1 MPSTNGKLAGPLTAT
16 NGDSQSFIAQSLLD
30 VTPATNVPA
39 NPALTAGAAPGNQ
52 PRWGSRYPKI
62 AAPVVVPE
70 NKAQPSTNGKLAGPL
85 TATNGD
91 SQSFLAGDYVRF
103 GQVTPATNVPANPA
117 LTAGAAPGNQPRWGS
132 RYPVIPAAVAKPINW
147 AIPSTNGKVAGPLT
161 ATNGDSQSFFAGD
174 YVRFGQVTPA
184 TNVPANPALT
194 AGAAPGNQP
203 RWGSRY
209 PKIIAPVAAPI
220 NWAVPST
227 NGSVAGPLTAT
238 NGDSQSFISQSYG
251 QVTPATNVPENPAL
265 TAGAAPGNQP
275 RWGSR
280 YPVIPAAVAKPINW
294 AVPSTNGKV
303 AGPLTGT
310 NGDSQSF
317 LTIAPANRV
326 TPDHPVFDPNTTAGA
341 ATPAEP
347 RFGSAYRGYNAAQ
360 ARATTLGGDAVRF

>member
-52 PRWGSRYPKI
+52 PRWGSRYPVI
-62 AAPVVVPE
+62 PAAKVIPE
-70 NKAQPSTNGKLAGPL
+70 NKAMPSTNGKLAGPL

-117 LTAGAAPGNQPRWGS
+117 LTAGATPGNQPRWGS
-132 RYPVIPAAVAKPINW
+132 RYPKIPAPVVLPENKAM
-147 AIPSTNGKVAGPLT
+147 PSTNGKVTGPLT

-227 NGSVAGPLTAT
+227 NGKVAGPLTAT
-238 NGDSQSFISQSYG
+238 NGDSQSFFAGDYVRFG
-251 QVTPATNVPENPAL
+251 QVTPATNVPANPAL

-303 AGPLTGT
+303 AGPLTST

-326 TPDHPVFDPNTTAGA
+326 TPDHPVF
-341 ATPAEP
+341 
-347 RFGSAYRGYNAAQ
+347 
-360 ARATTLGGDAVRF
+360 

>member
-1 MPSTNGKLAGPLTAT
+1 MG
-16 NGDSQSFIAQSLLD
+16 
-30 VTPATNVPA
+30 
-39 NPALTAGAAPGNQ
+39 PALTAGAAPGNQ

-62 AAPVVVPE
+62 IAPV
-70 NKAQPSTNGKLAGPL
+70 
-85 TATNGD
+85 
-91 SQSFLAGDYVRF
+91 
-103 GQVTPATNVPANPA
+103 
-117 LTAGAAPGNQPRWGS
+117 AA
-132 RYPVIPAAVAKPINW
+132 PINW

-209 PKIIAPVAAPI
+209 P
-220 NWAVPST
+220 
-227 NGSVAGPLTAT
+227 
-238 NGDSQSFISQSYG
+238 
-251 QVTPATNVPENPAL
+251 
-265 TAGAAPGNQP
+265 
-275 RWGSR
+275 
-280 YPVIPAAVAKPINW
+280 VIPAAVAKPINW

-303 AGPLTGT
+303 AGPLAGT

-326 TPDHPVFDPNTTAGA
+326 TPDHPIFDPNTTAGA